1 MVFLGKR
8 HPVSKATNHP
18 RETKHQRPSR
28 FLGRAKLFSPHHKV
42 WVGGAKY
49 LISPPCRRPARSPQG
64 GRSALINA
72 LLGDL
77 RESGS
82 SQQPR
87 DFEIRRQRTF
97 ISALRPLCGL
107 RARLRQAVKSMSLPP
122 TPHGVG

>member
-28 FLGRAKLFSPHHKV
+28 FLGRAKLFSPHRKV

-72 LLGDL
+72 LFCDL
-77 RESGS
+77 RKSVPFTLDHRNNPVISKSAGKEHLLARCARFAGYARASG
-82 SQQPR
+82 
-87 DFEIRRQRTF
+87 RR
-97 ISALRPLCGL
+97 
-107 RARLRQAVKSMSLPP
+107 
-122 TPHGVG
+122 